1 MAVELNS
8 LELKLLRLVLDAGA
22 HAGEAESSRQ
32 KLIASLAKRGLS
44 HHDVIEALVAEP
56 DNLSLSRPDFG
67 LCKMPFGS
75 DKDALFMDLSPDE
88 LRSAQRWAMKTP
100 QLRQKFAQ
108 FIENV
113 SRFLN
118 QN

>member
-1 MAVELNS
+1 MPVELNP

-44 HHDVIEALVAEP
+44 HHDVIEALVEP
-56 DNLSLSRPDFG
+56 DNSRLSKPDYG
-67 LCKMPFGS
+67 LCQMPFGAH
-75 DKDALFMDLSPDE
+75 KGELFMDISPHE

-100 QLRQKFAQ
+100 QLAQKFAR

-113 SRFLN
+113 ERFLN